1 MRRLRNFWRCIEERA
16 DTASPRER
24 WRLAAGPDFDV
35 LERFLVP
42 SGDVVS
48 PVYPCPQCGRDLIV
62 IPLGEAIVAEP
73 DVEAPCQ
80 PVEGLS
86 FDDVRE
92 FRLNWGAI
100 VRAVGTATGCPLD
113 LDWVRGGCAC
123 ARGDWVKD
131 LRRITVALHFG
142 ETNSV
147 VSEEAVRLISSRG
160 GSLLLT
166 GRHKRDGERLVAG
179 TGCGYAALE
188 DIISVDDE
196 GRMICSC
203 DLTTHLVP
211 MMVSRE
217 TGKSAVSKSEWGFVD
232 EGASYRVTMPEGE
245 FTMPK
250 KVGESYLHWF
260 VRNPRQER
268 RALDLVSQVRGTGGK
283 KVMVDWDEEQN
294 VGTGMIK
301 CGENV
306 DGITTQKSL
315 KELHGRLRAIKSERD
330 RAEDEGDTDLM
341 SRLNGEVEE
350 IQRQMDKDTNR
361 FGKIRKVANDDTKAS
376 AGITRQLN
384 RAYERLRKVKG
395 HQPARKAFVE
405 HFKQYL
411 SIGYSCKYAAP
422 MERDWRVLGK

>member
-1 MRRLRNFWRCIEERA
+1 MRRLRNFWKCLEERA

-24 WRLAAGPDFDV
+24 WRLAAGSDFDV
-35 LERFLVP
+35 LERFLVAA
-42 SGDVVS
+42 GDSVS
-48 PVYPCPQCGRDLIV
+48 PVYPCPDCGRDLIV
-62 IPLGEAIVAEP
+62 VPLGDAIVAEP
-73 DVEAPCQ
+73 DAEAPCR
-80 PVEGLS
+80 PLEKLG
-86 FDDVRE
+86 FDDVLE

-100 VRAVGTATGCPLD
+100 LRAVGTATGCPLE
-113 LDWVRGGCAC
+113 LDWVRGGCAL

-131 LRRITVALHFG
+131 LRRISVAAHFG
-142 ETNSV
+142 ETDTV
-147 VSEEAVRLISSRG
+147 VSEEALRLIASRG

-166 GRHKRDGERLVAG
+166 GKHKRMCERLVTG

-188 DIISVDDE
+188 DIIVVDE
-196 GRMICSC
+196 KARMVCVC
-203 DLTTHLVP
+203 DLTAHLVP
-211 MMVSRE
+211 VMATRE
-217 TGKSAVSKSEWGFVD
+217 TGKYAASKAKWSFVD
-232 EGASYRVTMPEGE
+232 EGASYRVTLPEGE

-250 KVGESYLHWF
+250 KVGETYLYWF
-260 VRNPRQER
+260 ARNPRQER

-283 KVMVDWDEEQN
+283 KVMVDWDEGQDLGARMN
-294 VGTGMIK
+294 K

-306 DGITTQKSL
+306 DGLTTQKSL

-361 FGKIRKVANDDTKAS
+361 FGKIRNVANDDSKAA

-395 HQPARKAFVE
+395 HQPARKAFIE

-422 MERDWRVLGK
+422 MERDWRVFGK